1 MKKFSFLMLAA
12 IAACIACKEKPEPE
26 PGPGPVETETKITAT
41 APMIAA
47 PLVPK
52 AALAEDQAQWAP
64 GDQLAVFLSSG
75 EAEVFT
81 LEEKTPV
88 TTGTFVSS
96 KTGLELS
103 GFAAYPA
110 TATSSKGK
118 ISIPVPAEFAY
129 GAIPLPMVGAE
140 SKADEESGY
149 KFSFATGFIGLSYS
163 NMPEG
168 VSKIVITSSADLSGT
183 LVVDAISAV
192 LSSEGAGKVITVS
205 GIPATSGYILI
216 PAPAGSHSLVIDF
229 FNDTEK
235 VFSSTQEVEV
245 EQGIKSS
252 LSPIGY
258 EEAPTSYIAKIA
270 HLWIW
275 GGTGPQYYCSKLY
288 DLFADSPDKASN
300 FDNTDGR
307 GPKALK
313 DNYLEIGLDGTFT
326 NWAGE
331 DGRNWWYVYL
341 QEGKKID
348 VSKFYDLLPNSTA
361 TWAVDQ
367 STGVVTLAVGEK
379 TVTAS
384 LMEPGAYDLPN
395 TTPVKKITL
404 NGPAIAFSITGGQD
418 YWDNAASDLDVFVKN
433 PRAMF
438 VELEI
443 QANDFVIPAA
453 AKTTD
458 TENVYVEPE
467 DPGDPAPFIL
477 ESAGASINPQDILA
491 KWVVY
496 GNTSEGGPRGILVLG
511 GSGDDPKLVSPCD
524 KSWDWGNTVYYEYDN
539 GLVVRMTG
547 ATATEVTGTIN
558 WWAGNDGKWWDYKWR
573 FQKEGFP
580 QYEPYYE
587 TDLSAIYSKI
597 PKGQH
602 PFTLDL
608 ATLTATLSNNE
619 KAQLLTPGTYKFLD
633 GDKAQRFTVP
643 DGCWAM
649 KFHLGNM
656 KPANTDGFKD
666 KDIDRFMFCP
676 LEYIIIFKYSAPLS

>member
-12 IAACIACKEKPEPE
+12 IAACVACNEKPEPE
-26 PGPGPVETETKITAT
+26 PEPGPVETETRITAT

-47 PLVPK
+47 PLIPK
-52 AALAEDQAQWAP
+52 AVLTESQAQWAP

-110 TATSSKGK
+110 TATSSNGK

-129 GAIPLPMVGAE
+129 GEIPLPMVGAE
-140 SKADEESGY
+140 SKAEDEGGY
-149 KFSFATGFIGLSYS
+149 NFSFATGFIELSYA

-168 VSKIVITSSADLSGT
+168 VSSIVVTSSADLSGT

-192 LSSEGAGKVITVS
+192 LNPEGAGKVITVTD
-205 GIPATSGYILI
+205 IPAGSGNILI

-229 FNDTEK
+229 FNGTEK
-235 VFSSTQEVEV
+235 VFSSTQDVVV
-245 EQGIKSS
+245 EQGIKAS
-252 LSPIGY
+252 LLPIGY

-275 GGTGPQYYCSKLY
+275 GGTGPQYNCSKLY
-288 DLFADSPDKASN
+288 DLFATDPDKAAN

-307 GPKALK
+307 GPKALM

-331 DGRNWWYVYL
+331 DGRNWWYVYT

-348 VSKFYDLLPNSTA
+348 VSNFYNLIPSSTA
-361 TWAVDQ
+361 TWVLDQ
-367 STGVVTLAVGEK
+367 NTGVITLTAGEK
-379 TVTAS
+379 TVTATTM
-384 LMEPGAYDLPN
+384 LPGSYDLPG
-395 TTPVKKITL
+395 TDPVKKITL
-404 NGPAIAFSITGGQD
+404 TNPTIAFTITGGKD

-443 QANDFVIPAA
+443 QAGDFVIPAA

-467 DPGDPAPFIL
+467 DSGDPAPFEL
-477 ESAGASINPQDILA
+477 ESPGEAINPLDLLA

-524 KSWDWGNTVYYEYDN
+524 KSWDWGNSVYWEYDN
-539 GLVVRMTG
+539 GLVVRKND
-547 ATATEVTGTIN
+547 ATTTSVTGTIN
-558 WWAGNDGKWWDYKWR
+558 WWAGNDGKWWDYTWR

-587 TDLSAIYSKI
+587 TNLAAVYSKI
-597 PKGQH
+597 PKGQTS
-602 PFTLDL
+602 FTLDL
-608 ATLTATLSNNE
+608 ATLTATLSNGE
-619 KAQLLTPGTYKFLD
+619 KPQLLTPGTYKFLD
-633 GDKAQRFTVP
+633 GDNAQRFTVP
-643 DGCWAM
+643 NKCWAM

-676 LEYIIIFKYSAPLS
+676 LEYIIIFKYSASL